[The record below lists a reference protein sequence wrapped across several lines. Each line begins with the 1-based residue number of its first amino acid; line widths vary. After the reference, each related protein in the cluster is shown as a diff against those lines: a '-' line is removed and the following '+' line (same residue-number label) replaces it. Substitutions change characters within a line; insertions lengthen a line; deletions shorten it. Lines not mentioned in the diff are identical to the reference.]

1 MLLAAMAKSKVE
13 AMAEVAVYI
22 LHVKKKQKQK
32 QHKNGVYLT
41 FCTYFVNIWMC
52 YIFDVGGPRARIQDE

>member
-22 LHVKKKQKQK
+22 LHVKKKQKQN
-32 QHKNGVYLT
+32 KNGVCIFVCSYL
-41 FCTYFVNIWMC
+41 FVHFVNICM
-52 YIFDVGGPRARIQDE
+52 

>member
-22 LHVKKKQKQK
+22 LHVKKKQKQN
-32 QHKNGVYLT
+32 KNGVYLT
-41 FCTYFVNIWMC
+41 FCIYFVNIWMC